1 VRIGVTDQGEISKE
15 LVKVFKDQ
23 EVVYVPNPASV
34 IREKPEV
41 IVHTA
46 EIPFWESNS
55 DPPKAWSTN
64 TWMAINIARAGSKI
78 GAVNV
83 YPSTFMVYNGKKGYY
98 LEHNTP
104 RPLNYYGLSKL
115 AAETGIASLGNYLI
129 MRVGALYSLS
139 YEGILK
145 PFIKASFLGRRIRCT
160 SEMFISP
167 ISIYTFAIILEKLIK
182 NGIKGFINVS
192 GPRTSMLD
200 FCTKISNL
208 FGNDVEEIKMPYIDL
223 SLDDWLLRALGI
235 RIDGREDFLRL
246 FERKAVG
253 EA

>member
-1 VRIGVTDQGEISKE
+1 MRIGVTDQGEISKE

-104 RPLNYYGLSKL
+104 HPLNYYGLSKL

-145 PFIKASFLGRRIRCT
+145 SFIKASFLGRRIRCP

-192 GPRTSMLD
+192 GPRRQCWT
-200 FCTKISNL
+200 FA
-208 FGNDVEEIKMPYIDL
+208 
-223 SLDDWLLRALGI
+223 LRYQTYLVMT
-235 RIDGREDFLRL
+235 LRKL
-246 FERKAVG
+246 KCPI
-253 EA
+253 